1 MLMFVQNLGK
11 KQFVVCLKIGV
22 AAVIVWYLFYS
33 RRLTVDIF
41 SQLLNPAHLPLLFMS
56 GAAFIVAQMLAAY
69 RLVLLLRMIDLC
81 LPFTHVFKLTMIGSF
96 FNIVI
101 PGMVGGDIVKGTYL
115 FKSEEDRRGRSS
127 GIVLMD
133 RLLGF
138 VALLFIGAVSIIYLY
153 LRKRETLLP
162 YINEFNKVFLTSI
175 GVLMLFAIFVI
186 FGKKRQFR
194 VKAKAIASVLFK
206 KTIFYHMTDAIGA
219 LTKRRRVLAGAF
231 CISLGVQ
238 AIALAGLLVLI
249 RLAPGNHLPD
259 IAALT
264 AVSSIVLLVGIIPVT
279 PGNIGWTELVASV
292 GWSVVGST
300 AGGFIFLY
308 WRIVNILFSLP
319 GGLLYLLPG
328 NDILHRQAEATTPG
342 ETVQK

>member
-1 MLMFVQNLGK
+1 M
-11 KQFVVCLKIGV
+11 
-22 AAVIVWYLFYS
+22 VIVWYLFYS
-33 RRLTVDIF
+33 RRLTLDLF
-41 SQLLNPAHLPLLFMS
+41 SQLLDPAHLPLLLLS
-56 GAAFIVAQMLAAY
+56 GTAFIISQMLAAF
-69 RLVLLLRMIDLC
+69 RLVLLLRMIDLR
-81 LPFTHVFKLTMIGSF
+81 LSFSRVFKLTMIGSF

-101 PGMVGGDIVKGTYL
+101 PGMVGGDIVKGAYL
-115 FKSEEDRRGRSS
+115 FKSEEDRHGRSS

-162 YINEFNKVFLTSI
+162 YINEFILVFLTSV
-175 GVLMLFAIFVI
+175 GVLMLFALFVL

-194 VKAKAIASVLFK
+194 VKAKAIASALFK

-219 LTKRRRVLAGAF
+219 LTKRRRVLAEAF

-249 RLAPGNHLPD
+249 RLVPGNLPD

-264 AVSSIVLLVGIIPVT
+264 AVSSLVLLFGIIPVT
-279 PGNIGWTELVASV
+279 PGNIGWTELVASI
-292 GWSVVGST
+292 GWSVVGSA
-300 AGGFIFLY
+300 AGGVIFFY
-308 WRIVNILFSLP
+308 WRIVSILFSLP

-328 NDILHRQAEATTPG
+328 NDIRQRQRKATEVG
-342 ETVQK
+342 EMVQK